1 MVDNSQYSLTWA
13 LFEDLHHDT
22 QNAFEKLCRFLF
34 IKDFCDE
41 GTILHSDPNHP
52 GIEVEPVYS
61 SKKGGM
67 ISFQS
72 KYFKNRVRYEK
83 IKESAVIAKEKYKG
97 QLDILFLFCN
107 IDIDKTSASY
117 QEIATLLSDAGIEL
131 IPVTGQSVLDEVL
144 VHSPALVHYFGI
156 TRLDE
161 EWIKTNLDVSL
172 KALGNRYN
180 PRFNIDT
187 VAESLLAIFVR
198 SEECLKYINEKKES
212 ALLQLQNMSE
222 SLTTEDKVFLLPVVK
237 ALNDLNDITIE
248 TIDAAL
254 LWEDTIANA
263 IPTDLPEYL
272 NQLRQKRVSDCDL
285 TTQNMNRYYERLSCL
300 RTLEFFHKA
309 VSLDTVEKSLL
320 NNQIVVVDG
329 KMGTG
334 KSQLLSSMAKTLS
347 EQGRFVILQLG
358 QMFTGSDPVDKQIV
372 DNFLSVPAVFTIDT
386 LLASM
391 EEVAYRRHTKS
402 ILFIDAINE
411 SPDKRIWETG
421 IIRMSKLLDSYPNVR
436 LVISV
441 REGFEKMC
449 IGNACLEKIAK
460 GEMAHI
466 THNGFADSSP
476 EAINEFLSHYGVPFS
491 PEIYLQ
497 DEATN
502 PLFLTWVCQTY
513 NGEIKNT
520 HALIAAVIET
530 ADYEA
535 SKACGAAEPFC
546 ALKDLLNEIISFCI
560 ERKCSGISKE
570 DILKLPVWGT
580 YGIINKVQ
588 YLTSIERFGI
598 LTDYALNNTDVYYIG
613 YNLLDEYLKAKRIL
627 DSSDNKECVRKSAAE
642 LLTNLDVDNE
652 SVFVMLA
659 SLYPSKFHEEC
670 IDLIDDLD
678 EYNKGI
684 IIDWYFASFTWR
696 NQQVSLD
703 EFRALAN
710 KYRATKAN
718 VWGTFIGSSTR
729 LDSLLNAYGLHELL
743 SGYRLNRRDCN
754 WTTYINELTSE
765 DRIVNLIYYLEEGK
779 PLDGIEEARVELL
792 LTLFGW
798 FLSASNRPLRDRTS
812 KAMIEVL
819 RSRLALCGRLLYRFR
834 DVDDPYIIQ
843 RLYGVVFGAVM
854 KCSDITEEIIRELAL
869 RVYTEVFDKEFI
881 YPDILLRDYARL
893 IIERYI
899 YEFPDGVKYFDLK
912 KIQPPYR
919 SVDIPKTEPG
929 KYLKENHHTI
939 GIAQLLSSM
948 KINSNV
954 KGSGLYGDFGRYV
967 FQNAVETFSDVD
979 VNNAYYYALDFIF
992 NDLGYKEELF
1002 GDFDSTG
1009 HNPYM
1014 IKARYEGKKI
1024 ERIGKKYQWIALY
1037 NVLARLSDRYGIRG
1051 WGLDDNSYPFTGA
1064 WEPHVRDFDPTMNV
1078 RYPVKIPKPIFDGER
1093 IDIPSLFISYDADS
1107 VVAEKWVREE
1117 SAVFQNLESRM
1128 IKRDS
1133 DGKEWMILYKHDEYS
1148 RRPDEENN
1156 HMGFQKG
1163 EQRISLYV
1171 TAYLV
1176 NSDVTGDIMKQL
1188 ESAEYFEKH
1197 HADIRNIYCL
1207 FNREYAW
1214 SPGYKSQL
1222 ERPELYG
1229 EEDELMVHS
1238 AVINYIWEDEF
1249 DASQDTATSFMIP
1262 DGEIIKALQLQQREC
1277 DGIYYSDDEVVAL
1290 DLKRFGDKNIL
1301 LIKKD
1306 YLDKFLAQGYYSL
1319 VWYVWGE
1326 KQYFLG
1332 DRNQKWQERTGIF
1345 FYNNGTVCGNL
1356 HLIS

>member
-13 LFEDLHHDT
+13 HFEDLHPDT

-34 IKDFCDE
+34 LKDFCDE

-67 ISFQS
+67 VSFQS

-83 IKESAVIAKEKYKG
+83 IKESAVITKEKYKG

-117 QEIATLLSDAGIEL
+117 QEIAALLSDAGIEL
-131 IPVTGQSVLDEVL
+131 LPVTDQSILDEVL
-144 VHSPALVHYFGI
+144 LHSSALIHYFGI

-161 EWIKTNLDVSL
+161 EWIKANLDVSL

-198 SEECLKYINEKKES
+198 SEKCLKYINEKKERAIS
-212 ALLQLQNMSE
+212 RLQNMSE
-222 SLTTEDKVFLLPVVK
+222 SLGVEDKRYLRPVLR
-237 ALNDLNDITIE
+237 AFNDLNDITIE
-248 TIDAAL
+248 NIDTAL
-254 LWEDTIANA
+254 LWEKTIANA
-263 IPTDLPEYL
+263 IPSDLPEYL
-272 NQLRQKRVSDCDL
+272 NQLQQKRESDCDSN
-285 TTQNMNRYYERLSCL
+285 TRNKNFYYERISCL
-300 RTLEFFHKA
+300 KALKTIHKA
-309 VSLDTVEKSLL
+309 VSLDKVEKSLL
-320 NNQIVVVDG
+320 KAQIVVIDG

-334 KSQLLSSMAKTLS
+334 KSQLLSTTAKALL
-347 EQGRFVILQLG
+347 EQGRFIILQLG
-358 QMFTGSDPVDKQIV
+358 QVFIGSEPVDKQIV
-372 DNFLSVPAVFTIDT
+372 DNLLSVPAVFTINS
-386 LLASM
+386 LLDSM
-391 EEVAYRRHTKS
+391 EEVAYRKHTKS

-411 SPDKRIWETG
+411 SSDKRIWETG
-421 IIRMSKLLDSYPNVR
+421 IIRMSKLLENYPNVR

-441 REGFEKMC
+441 REGFENMC
-449 IGNACLEKIAK
+449 IGSAGLEKIAK
-460 GEMAHI
+460 GEMAQI

-513 NGEIKNT
+513 NGEIKNI
-520 HALIAAVIET
+520 HALITSVIET
-530 ADYEA
+530 ADQEA
-535 SKACGAAEPFC
+535 SKACGSAEPFR
-546 ALKDLLNEIISFCI
+546 ALKDLLNEIISFRI
-560 ERKCSGISKE
+560 EKKCNGISKE
-570 DILKLPVWGT
+570 DILKLPVWAT
-580 YGIINKVQ
+580 YGIINKIQ
-588 YLTSIERFGI
+588 YLASIERFGI
-598 LTDYALNNTDVYYIG
+598 LTDYAFNNTDVYYVG
-613 YNLLDEYLKAKRIL
+613 YNLLDEYLKARSIL
-627 DSSDNKECVRKSAAE
+627 DASDNKECVRKSAAD
-642 LLTNLDVDNE
+642 LLTNLDAENE

-670 IDLIDDLD
+670 IDLINVLD
-678 EYNKGI
+678 EYSRGTI
-684 IIDWYFASFTWR
+684 LDWYFASFTWR
-696 NQQVSLD
+696 DRQVSLD

-710 KYRATKAN
+710 RYEATKAN
-718 VWGTFIGSSTR
+718 VWGSFIGSSTR
-729 LDSLLNAYGLHELL
+729 IDSPLNAYGLHELL
-743 SGYRLNRRDCN
+743 SGYELSRRDCV

-779 PLDGIEEARVELL
+779 PLDGIKETKVELL

-819 RSRLALCGRLLYRFR
+819 RSRPALSGKLLYRFR

-854 KCSDITEEIIRELAL
+854 KSSDIAEEIFRGLAL
-869 RVYTEVFDKEFI
+869 QVYNEIFDKDFV

-899 YEFPDGVKYFDLK
+899 YEFPDGAKYFDLK

-919 SVDIPKTEPG
+919 SVDIPETEPG
-929 KYLKENHHTI
+929 KYLNEDHHTI
-939 GIAQLLSSM
+939 GIAQILSSM

-954 KGSGLYGDFGRYV
+954 KGSGFYGDFGRYV
-967 FQNAVETFSDVD
+967 FQNAVENFSDVD
-979 VNNAYYYALDFIF
+979 VNNAYYYALEFIF

-1009 HNPYM
+1009 HNPYI

-1024 ERIGKKYQWIALY
+1024 ERIGKKYQWIAFY
-1037 NVLARLSDRYGIRG
+1037 NIIARLSDRYGIRS

-1078 RYPVKIPKPIFDGER
+1078 RYPLSIPKPVLEGENF
-1093 IDIPSLFISYDADS
+1093 DIPSLFISCDADS
-1107 VVAEKWVREE
+1107 SDAEKWVREE
-1117 SAVFQNLESRM
+1117 DSVFQNLENRM
-1128 IKRDS
+1128 IRRDA
-1133 DGKEWMILYKHDEYS
+1133 DGNEWLILYKHDEYS
-1148 RRPDEENN
+1148 LRPDEEKD
-1156 HMGFQKG
+1156 HIGFQKG

-1176 NSDVTGDIMKQL
+1176 KSDVTGDVIKQL
-1188 ESAEYFEKH
+1188 KSSEYFEKH

-1262 DGEIIKALQLQQREC
+1262 DGEIIKGLQLQQKEY

-1290 DLKRFGDKNIL
+1290 DMKRFGDKNVL
-1301 LIKKD
+1301 LIRKE
-1306 YLDKFLAQGYYSL
+1306 YLDKFLAQGEYSL
-1319 VWYVWGE
+1319 IWYVWGE
-1326 KQYFLG
+1326 KQYFFG
-1332 DRNQKWQERTGIF
+1332 DRNQKWQDRTGTY
-1345 FYNNGTVCGNL
+1345 FYNNGVVSGDL
-1356 HLIS
+1356 HCVS